1 MVSKFTKKKGVR
13 LNLREWDGEIE
24 MVWARCVSEVLNEG
38 VLKGGR
44 TARKRLC
51 LELLGRMADLALRL
65 CFEGARRRGVN
76 HAKRWRLGPDREVEL
91 GTSWMRGKAE
101 DSIFSNVGETRVVGK
116 DGTRSSDFEMFLKT
130 FLARE

>member
-44 TARKRLC
+44 AARKRLC
-51 LELLGRMADLALRL
+51 VEVLDRMAGLALRL
-65 CFEGARRRGVN
+65 CPEGVRKRGVN

-91 GTSWMRGKAE
+91 GTSWMRGKAG